1 MVHRSIPACQIH
13 LPYDHGLFVE
23 RLSIEIYLDNN
34 KFHIHNF
41 HRKYRSQ
48 VFHLSPVLNDS
59 VPSIIMGDFNAHN
72 TRWGSDMKPSTS
84 AGLNLAT
91 EIDKYP
97 CIVLNDKVRTHN
109 KGSALDLAIF
119 HTSLAPQSHLSRHC
133 SFFSDHFGIHIL
145 HMVKHP
151 LPPVF
156 TPGWNLHKADWKSYT
171 SKLSEVSRLDVEPFS
186 LEDESE
192 KLIFLFNIAADHA
205 IPKSKPSKFRRSHW
219 YSNQELKKAR
229 RNANRALR
237 KYRRFPTY
245 SNKETLQK

>member
-23 RLSIEIYLDNN
+23 RLSIEIYLDNK
-34 KFHIHNF
+34 KFYIHNF

-48 VFHLSPVLNDS
+48 VFHLSPVLKDT

-72 TRWGSDMKPSTS
+72 TRWGPDMKPSTS
-84 AGLNLAT
+84 AGLNLRT

-97 CIVLNDKVRTHN
+97 YIVLNDKVHTHD

-119 HTSLAPQSHLSRHC
+119 HTSLAPQSHFSIHC
-133 SFFSDHFGIHIL
+133 SFFSDHFGIQVLL

-156 TPGWNLHKADWKSYT
+156 TPRWNLHKADWKPYT

-192 KLIFLFNIAADHA
+192 KLIFLFTKVP
-205 IPKSKPSKFRRSHW
+205 IPSPKRG
-219 YSNQELKKAR
+219 
-229 RNANRALR
+229 
-237 KYRRFPTY
+237 T
-245 SNKETLQK
+245 